1 MGWLRQQATTLI
13 RGVSLKRG
21 PGIRRNSG
29 DSASGGAASSSA
41 AHGHR
46 PDILADSSIHAR
58 IESALADLKAGS
70 AILEQQFCS
79 TCTTLSALSDR
90 GRTLVKG
97 SERLVEIASGKRSGI
112 QVLLE
117 GMALVEPPLAFL
129 ADYRARFDASRLL
142 ERLVDDKSSIDE
154 CARAESSIERI
165 MEPLRTI
172 NTLFKVVA
180 APLGAHVQA
189 IFESLVEELGDL
201 MNSIGPL
208 VGTRFQD
215 LHRVRQVLHQ
225 MIDGMVAQQAHWGEL
240 AAQRSAMEKTLK
252 ELEGQLVSNAQRE
265 TQIGVAS
272 RNINSAIE
280 QVVTGLQWQD
290 IISQKLEHASK
301 AITSLLGK
309 LRNPEGPDVAMGVIN
324 RAARLEAAQIEAARR
339 ELDEAEQAI
348 TGGIG
353 RVREVLNESDA
364 SAVMLGEFELL
375 TTSSTGMVQLLL
387 ESIDSIEEQIRAAV
401 KTSSDSMNTIREIGE
416 SASALTSAVR
426 ELSERTLLVGLNA
439 QVQSC
444 KVQQGAGLGVLSAR
458 TSDVSVEVASVGDA
472 VAKKLDQIVRDLA
485 ECGEIF
491 ASLLSR
497 AQTHHAT
504 FTSGREAVE
513 KSLHAL
519 RDEALMLVQSTGESI
534 EEIDRIGA
542 EAIALAQYKQTLDA
556 PFQSLLDLLKTLI
569 DASGGEN
576 AEAAE
581 SDAVLDDAFRSYTM
595 ASERKVHAAIGG
607 GAAAAAAVADDPSI
621 ELFGEEPGPTS
632 SSDRTLRSGQPS
644 GSDHAADENVELF

>member
-1 MGWLRQQATTLI
+1 MGWLRQHATTLI
-13 RGVSLKRG
+13 RGVSLTRG
-21 PGIRRNSG
+21 L
-29 DSASGGAASSSA
+29 
-41 AHGHR
+41 GHR
-46 PDILADSSIHAR
+46 RGAGASADGGGSGSTANSLRRDILADASIHAR

-70 AILEQQFCS
+70 ATLEQQFCA

-97 SERLVEIASGKRSGI
+97 SERLVEIASGKKAGI
-112 QVLLE
+112 QVLFE

-129 ADYRARFDASRLL
+129 AAYRARFEASRLL

-208 VGTRFQD
+208 VGTKFQD

-240 AAQRSAMEKTLK
+240 AAQRAAMETTLK
-252 ELEGQLVSNAQRE
+252 ELEGQLVSNAKRD

-272 RNINSAIE
+272 RKINAAIE

-309 LRNPEGPDVAMGVIN
+309 LRDPEGPDLAMGAIN
-324 RAARLEAAQIEAARR
+324 RAARLEAAQIDTARR

-348 TGGIG
+348 IGGIG
-353 RVREVLNESDA
+353 RVREVLSESDS

-387 ESIDSIEEQIRAAV
+387 ESIDSIDGQIRSAV

-472 VAKKLDQIVRDLA
+472 VAKKLDMIVGDLA
-485 ECGEIF
+485 ECAEIF
-491 ASLLSR
+491 ASLLSQ
-497 AQTHHAT
+497 AETHHAT
-504 FTSGREAVE
+504 FTAGREAVE
-513 KSLHAL
+513 QSLHSL

-534 EEIDRIGA
+534 EQIDKIGA
-542 EAIALAQYKQTLDA
+542 EAIGLAHYKQTLDA
-556 PFQSLLDLLKTLI
+556 PFRSLLDLLRTLI

-576 AEAAE
+576 ARFDE

-595 ASERKVHAAIGG
+595 ASERKIHAAIGG
-607 GAAAAAAVADDPSI
+607 GEAAAAAVADDPSI
-621 ELFGEEPGPTS
+621 ELFGDEPSPTS
-632 SSDRTLRSGQPS
+632 TSDTTSRSGQPS
-644 GSDHAADENVELF
+644 GSDSGTDENVELF